1 MTAPRPYRSWGSLTD
16 VPGVAVGHAQRIGD
30 GWLSGVTVVV
40 PPRGTIGAVDV
51 RGGGPATHETDALA
65 PTTLVPTVD
74 AVCLTGGSA
83 YGLATAGGVQAWCE
97 EHGRG
102 FEVGPPPDRDSLV
115 VPIVPAAA
123 IFDLGR
129 GGDPR
134 ARPDTEMGY
143 AAAAAASAAAVT
155 VGAVGAGTGALVAE
169 GALKGGVGSAS
180 LRVTLQ
186 EGHVVVG
193 ALAVVNPAG
202 SPVQLPDGALLGSSA
217 VPPELT
223 RPGVP
228 TEAEAQ
234 ALRDRLA
241 AAEAARTAGDATA
254 RPRMN
259 TTLAV
264 VASDARLDPAGTWRV
279 AAAGHDGLA
288 RALRPVHTMLD
299 GDAVFALA
307 TGTVAVAATDHAAVQ
322 AAAADAVL
330 LAVLDAV
337 LAARAV
343 RTTTIDVPGY
353 LDLCPSTAP

>member
-1 MTAPRPYRSWGSLTD
+1 
-16 VPGVAVGHAQRIGD
+16 
-30 GWLSGVTVVV
+30 
-40 PPRGTIGAVDV
+40 VDV
-51 RGGGPATHETDALA
+51 RGGGPATHETDALS

-83 YGLATAGGVQAWCE
+83 YGLAAAAGVQAWCE
-97 EHGRG
+97 AHGRG
-102 FEVGPPPDRDSLV
+102 VGVAPPPDRDRLV

-123 IFDLGR
+123 VFDLGR

-134 ARPDTEMGY
+134 ARPDAGLGH
-143 AAAAAASAAAVT
+143 AATVAASAAPVT
-155 VGAVGAGTGALVAE
+155 VGSVGAGTGALAAG
-169 GALKGGVGSAS
+169 GALRGGVGSAS
-180 LRVTLQ
+180 IRVPVQ
-186 EGHVVVG
+186 VGSVVVG

-202 SPVQLPDGALLGSSA
+202 SPVALPEGALLGAGA
-217 VPPELT
+217 VPAGLA
-223 RPGVP
+223 RPRTP
-228 TEAEAQ
+228 TDAEAG
-234 ALRDRLA
+234 ALRDRFAVTA
-241 AAEAARTAGDATA
+241 AAQVATGGGP

-264 VASDARLDPAGTWRV
+264 VATDARLDAAGCWRV

-299 GDAVFALA
+299 GDAVFGLA
-307 TGTVAVAATDHAAVQ
+307 TGTVPLVAEEVVALQ

-343 RTTTIDVPGY
+343 RTPALDVPGY
-353 LDLCPSTAP
+353 VDLCPSAAP